1 MSSYIISVDGFSST
15 GKSTLASKLAKHYN
29 FYYLNSGLMY
39 RIISYFALN
48 NGCVIKDKIKES
60 QLINKLNNLNFSW
73 LIDKNGNN
81 SLSFDGKIF
90 GEEMY
95 SFQISDIV
103 SSVAKLE
110 SIRNFLFTQQKNL
123 AHKKSIVVEG
133 RDIGTVVF
141 PDAKVKFFLSA
152 DLDIRTARRNI
163 QIEKNNILFDTKEVE
178 DNIIKRDKID
188 SERKIAP
195 LKKPKN
201 AFEIDTSEKSELEV
215 FNIAKNYI
223 DSNLE
228 FQNLSF

>member
-1 MSSYIISVDGFSST
+1 MPRNIISVDGFSST
-15 GKSTLASKLAKHYN
+15 GKSTLASKLAEHYN

-48 NGCVIKDKIKES
+48 NDCIIKDKIKES
-60 QLINKLNNLNFSW
+60 KLINKLNNLNFDW
-73 LIDKNGNN
+73 VIDKNGNK

-95 SFQISDIV
+95 SFEISDIV

-110 SIRNFLFTQQKNL
+110 SVRRFLFRQQKNL
-123 AHKKSIVVEG
+123 ALQKSIVVEG

-152 DLDIRTARRNI
+152 ELDIRTKRRNK
-163 QIEKNNILFDTKEVE
+163 QIKESNISFDTKKVE
-178 DNIIKRDKID
+178 DNLIKRDKID

-195 LKKPKN
+195 LKKPKD
-201 AFEIDTSEKSELEV
+201 AFEIDTSKKSQFEV

-223 DSNLE
+223 DSN
-228 FQNLSF
+228 FQF

>member
-1 MSSYIISVDGFSST
+1 MPGNIIAVDGFSST

-48 NGCVIKDKIKES
+48 NGCIIKDKIKES
-60 QLINKLNNLNFSW
+60 QLINKLNNLNFDW
-73 LIDKNGNN
+73 MTDDKGNR

-95 SFQISDIV
+95 SFEISDVV

-110 SIRNFLFTQQKNL
+110 SVRKFLFIQQKNL
-123 AHKKSIVVEG
+123 ALQKSVVVEG

-152 DLDIRTARRNI
+152 DLNIRTTRRNI
-163 QIEKNNILFDTKEVE
+163 QIKKNNILFDAKEVE
-178 DNIIKRDKID
+178 GNLIKRDKTD

-195 LKKPKN
+195 LIKPKD
-201 AFEIDTSEKSELEV
+201 AFEIDTSKKSELEV
-215 FNIAKNYI
+215 FKIAKNYI
-223 DSNLE
+223 DSNFE
-228 FQNLSF
+228 F

>member
-1 MSSYIISVDGFSST
+1 MPGNIISVDGFSST
-15 GKSTLASKLAKHYN
+15 GKSTLASKLAEYYN

-48 NGCVIKDKIKES
+48 NGCMIKDKIKES
-60 QLINKLNNLNFSW
+60 QLINKLNNLNFDW
-73 LIDKNGNN
+73 VIDKNGNK

-95 SFQISDIV
+95 SFEISDIV

-110 SIRNFLFTQQKNL
+110 SVRRFLFRQQKNL
-123 AHKKSIVVEG
+123 ALQKSIVVEG

-152 DLDIRTARRNI
+152 NLNIRTIRRNK
-163 QIEKNNILFDTKEVE
+163 QIEESNISFDTKKVE
-178 DNIIKRDKID
+178 DNLIKRDKID

-195 LKKPKN
+195 LKKAED
-201 AFEIDTSEKSELEV
+201 AFEIDTSKKSQFEV

-223 DSNLE
+223 DSN
-228 FQNLSF
+228 FKF

>member
-1 MSSYIISVDGFSST
+1 MPGNIISVDGFSST
-15 GKSTLASKLAKHYN
+15 GKSTLASKLAEYYN

-48 NGCVIKDKIKES
+48 NGCMIKDKIKES
-60 QLINKLNNLNFSW
+60 QLINKLNNLNFDW
-73 LIDKNGNN
+73 VIDKNGNK

-95 SFQISDIV
+95 SFEISDVV

-110 SIRNFLFTQQKNL
+110 SVRKFLFRQQKNL
-123 AHKKSIVVEG
+123 ALQKSIVVEG

-152 DLDIRTARRNI
+152 NLNIRTIRRNK
-163 QIEKNNILFDTKEVE
+163 QIEESNISFDTKKVE
-178 DNIIKRDKID
+178 DNLIKRDKID

-195 LKKPKN
+195 LKKPKD
-201 AFEIDTSEKSELEV
+201 AFEIDTSKKSQFEV

-223 DSNLE
+223 DSN
-228 FQNLSF
+228 FKF

>member
-1 MSSYIISVDGFSST
+1 MPGNIIAVDGFSST

-48 NGCVIKDKIKES
+48 NGCITKYKIKES
-60 QLINKLNNLNFSW
+60 HLMNKLDNLNFDW
-73 LIDKNGNN
+73 MIDNKGNR

-95 SFQISDIV
+95 SFEISDVV

-110 SIRNFLFTQQKNL
+110 SVRKFLFTQQKNL
-123 AHKKSIVVEG
+123 AIEKSIVVEG

-152 DLDIRTARRNI
+152 DLDIRTRRRNR
-163 QIEKNNILFDTKEVE
+163 QIEENNILFDTKKVE
-178 DNIIKRDKID
+178 GNLIKRDKTD

-195 LKKPKN
+195 LKKPKD
-201 AFEIDTSEKSELEV
+201 AFEIDTSKKSELEV
-215 FNIAKNYI
+215 FNIAKKYI
-223 DSNLE
+223 DSNFE
-228 FQNLSF
+228 I

>member
-1 MSSYIISVDGFSST
+1 MHGIIIAVDGFSST

-48 NGCVIKDKIKES
+48 NGCIINDRIEES
-60 QLINKLNNLNFSW
+60 KLTYKLDNLNFDWMTTDNNS
-73 LIDKNGNN
+73 NN

-95 SFQISDIV
+95 SFEISDIV

-110 SIRNFLFTQQKNL
+110 SVRRFLFRQQKNL
-123 AHKKSIVVEG
+123 AIKKSIVVEG

-141 PDAKVKFFLSA
+141 PDARVKFFLSA
-152 DLDIRTARRNI
+152 DLDIRTIRRNK
-163 QIEKNNILFDTKEVE
+163 QIEENNISFDIKKVE
-178 DNIIKRDKID
+178 ENLIKRDKID
-188 SERKIAP
+188 SERNIAP
-195 LKKPKN
+195 LKKAKD
-201 AFEIDTSEKSELEV
+201 AFEIDTSKKSELEV

-223 DSNLE
+223 DSN
-228 FQNLSF
+228 FKF